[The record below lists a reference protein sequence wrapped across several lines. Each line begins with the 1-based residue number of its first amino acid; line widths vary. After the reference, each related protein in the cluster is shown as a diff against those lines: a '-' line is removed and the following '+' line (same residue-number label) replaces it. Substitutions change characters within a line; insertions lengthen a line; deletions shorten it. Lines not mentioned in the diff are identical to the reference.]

1 MIIRVTLAS
10 VNLDKDQKCFTLVRG
25 FGGWVRLL
33 GSGAGSLD
41 LRGSEAAERKQES
54 KEWSW
59 ENPQLLYTPSEPGWE
74 TFSWHGMGKVLVCW
88 GGLGRA
94 PLAQDLSW
102 FALERR
108 PDDGTPRPVSG
119 TQLVLGF
126 VDGKGRQVFLSPGP

>member
-1 MIIRVTLAS
+1 
-10 VNLDKDQKCFTLVRG
+10 LVRG
-25 FGGWVRLL
+25 FGGWVRFL
-33 GSGAGSLD
+33 GSVDGSLD
-41 LRGSEAAERKQES
+41 LRGSEAA
-54 KEWSW
+54 
-59 ENPQLLYTPSEPGWE
+59 SEPDWE
-74 TFSWHGMGKVLVCW
+74 TFSWHGMGKVRVCW